1 MTDVNLPYET
11 EQPEA
16 TPKQGFRLGLGS
28 IVLLVGIL
36 LVAAVFGVA
45 LAQRN
50 QTQPKSGAAP
60 DFSLTTLDGQQ
71 YRLADLKGQVV
82 VINFWASWCGP
93 CRVEAPELQ
102 KVWDKY
108 KDKGVTFLGVAYT
121 DTERGAKAFIQQYSQ
136 TYPNGLD
143 IGTKI
148 SDLYNIQG
156 VPETFIINKEGKVVE
171 FIMQQVNETQ
181 LSGILDRVLTTG
193 T

>member
-1 MTDVNLPYET
+1 MSDLNLSLENET
-11 EQPEA
+11 SEPR
-16 TPKQGFRLGLGS
+16 PGFRLGLGS
-28 IVLLVGIL
+28 ILLLAGVLV
-36 LVAAVFGVA
+36 VAVVFGFA

-50 QTQPKSGAAP
+50 QTQPTAGAAP
-60 DFSLTTLDGQQ
+60 DFTLTTLDGQS

-102 KVWDKY
+102 RVWDAY
-108 KDKGVTFLGVAYT
+108 KDKGVMFLGVAYT
-121 DTERGAKAFIQQYSQ
+121 DTERGAKAFITEYSQ

-143 IGTKI
+143 LGTKI

-156 VPETFIINKEGKVVE
+156 VPETFIINQQGEVVE
-171 FIMQQVNETQ
+171 FIMQQVSETQ

-193 T
+193 A